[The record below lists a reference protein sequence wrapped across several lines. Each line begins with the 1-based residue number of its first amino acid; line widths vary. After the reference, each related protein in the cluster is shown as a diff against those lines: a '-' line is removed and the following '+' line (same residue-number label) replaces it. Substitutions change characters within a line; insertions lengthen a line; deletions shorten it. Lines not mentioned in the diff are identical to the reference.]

1 MDDSKPEDIAMGDA
15 SGETFDREYYATH
28 CGALPYN
35 HSCGFWAEFFGRI
48 ADELIRSFRPQRVF
62 DAGCANGFL
71 VESFWDRGVE
81 AWGRDISRYANSDV
95 RPDIRQYCSV
105 GSIADPIEG
114 RYDLVTCIE
123 VLEHM
128 PEAEAIRA
136 IAAMTKATDR
146 ILFSSSPS
154 DFNEPTHVNVH
165 PAIYWLRLFAAQGF
179 TPDMTYDA
187 TFILPHTLVLHRT
200 DTDPR
205 EEDLA
210 ACAALVRTRLCLAS
224 RERTYA
230 ELEAERNKL
239 NHELE
244 VEKARSG
251 QERAQFNDEIQAE
264 RARSNHAVEAE
275 RARSNH
281 AIEAERAR
289 SNHAIEAEQA
299 QANYDEAQL
308 IRAICDLEA
317 ERVRAVSETDAA
329 VQQRPSERD
338 AQQARL
344 IAQLEAQYQS
354 VVTSTLWV
362 STAPLRAIGRWLPR
376 PVRMGLRR
384 SMGLARRG
392 VAVPYAAF
400 QGHRR
405 PPS

>member
-1 MDDSKPEDIAMGDA
+1 
-15 SGETFDREYYATH
+15 
-28 CGALPYN
+28 
-35 HSCGFWAEFFGRI
+35 
-48 ADELIRSFRPQRVF
+48 
-62 DAGCANGFL
+62 
-71 VESFWDRGVE
+71 
-81 AWGRDISRYANSDV
+81 
-95 RPDIRQYCSV
+95 
-105 GSIADPIEG
+105 
-114 RYDLVTCIE
+114 
-123 VLEHM
+123 M

-165 PAIYWLRLFAAQGF
+165 RAIYWLLLFAAQSF

-200 DTDPR
+200 DADPR

-224 RERTYA
+224 CERTYA
-230 ELEAERNKL
+230 ELEAER
-239 NHELE
+239 
-244 VEKARSG
+244 
-251 QERAQFNDEIQAE
+251 AQ
-264 RARSNHAVEAE
+264 
-275 RARSNH
+275 SNH

-289 SNHAIEAEQA
+289 SNHAIEAKQA

-317 ERVRAVSETDAA
+317 GRVRAVFETDAA

-344 IAQLEAQYQS
+344 IAPLEAQYQS

-362 STAPLRAIGRWLPR
+362 STGPLRAIGRWLPR

-400 QGHRR
+400 QGHGR

>member
-1 MDDSKPEDIAMGDA
+1 
-15 SGETFDREYYATH
+15 
-28 CGALPYN
+28 
-35 HSCGFWAEFFGRI
+35 
-48 ADELIRSFRPQRVF
+48 
-62 DAGCANGFL
+62 
-71 VESFWDRGVE
+71 
-81 AWGRDISRYANSDV
+81 
-95 RPDIRQYCSV
+95 
-105 GSIADPIEG
+105 
-114 RYDLVTCIE
+114 
-123 VLEHM
+123 M

-165 PAIYWLRLFAAQGF
+165 RAIYWLLLFAAQGF

-200 DTDPR
+200 DADPR

-224 RERTYA
+224 CERTYV
-230 ELEAERNKL
+230 ELEAER
-239 NHELE
+239 
-244 VEKARSG
+244 
-251 QERAQFNDEIQAE
+251 AQ
-264 RARSNHAVEAE
+264 
-275 RARSNH
+275 SNH
-281 AIEAERAR
+281 AIEAK
-289 SNHAIEAEQA
+289 QA

-317 ERVRAVSETDAA
+317 GRVRAVSETDAA

-344 IAQLEAQYQS
+344 IALLEAQYQS

-362 STAPLRAIGRWLPR
+362 STAPLRAIGRWLSR

-400 QGHRR
+400 QGHGR